1 MNSWE
6 DLRKQARKLENDID
20 VKLTCLSKLGTGSH
34 ALGKSS
40 ESDTEPLLS
49 ADHMIESTA
58 SEIESLLAKL
68 SDTNEKMSDLM
79 AEGGKDAA
87 AIHTLQRHKEI
98 LEDYKKELT
107 KTMNNIQL
115 RKDREQLMH
124 SVRKDIDSYKNSTSK
139 LNRRMDNYL
148 KENEHIRASDRL
160 VQDQIQ
166 IVLDTRE
173 HLTSQRHHL
182 KRLHTRLHDISSK
195 FPLLNSL
202 MTRITMRKRRD
213 SVIVGCVVGVC
224 TFLLLLYSFH

>member
-6 DLRKQARKLENDID
+6 ELRKQARKLENDID

-34 ALGKSS
+34 GLKSS

-58 SEIESLLAKL
+58 SEIESLLVKL
-68 SDTNEKMSDLM
+68 SDTNEKMSDIM

-98 LEDYKKELT
+98 LEDYKKELN
-107 KTMNNIQL
+107 KTINNIQS

-139 LNRRMDNYL
+139 LNRRMDMYL

-173 HLTSQRHHL
+173 HLTSQRQHL

-195 FPLLNSL
+195 FPLHVSRTLQL
-202 MTRITMRKRRD
+202 FR
-213 SVIVGCVVGVC
+213 
-224 TFLLLLYSFH
+224 